1 MNLGFLRDD
10 VRITSRKMIA
20 VTTLASTSLAWSFF
34 MVFCFTD
41 IFKTIVSTPTWVY
54 LGEVLFLSFGAISA
68 IVGGVISGKVGRRKL
83 LLAWIIL
90 GIFASV
96 SLGLFANTILVLFSS
111 LLLGLSLGLGYPSF
125 TAYLADNTV
134 MEERARVSGI
144 VIFVT
149 FVLVISGVVVVTE
162 FGPTLLSVILV
173 GVFLRAASYGA
184 LFLDPCERVKGKE
197 KSWLAVLRHRDFSL
211 YLFPWLVFNIAT
223 GLTLFA
229 LTNLPSNYDSAVT
242 AGSSLHYLGAGI
254 AGLTG
259 GFAADRFGRKQP
271 IILGLV
277 MLGVSFAFLGLAT
290 SPLSV
295 IVYYT
300 ISGVA
305 WGFLIV
311 IYLAVPGDVGS
322 PGSREKFYALGITI
336 PLIIYMGF
344 SAISS
349 LSDLSLPP
357 NLLSPILGIILFLS
371 IIPVLRAREV
381 ISNKKLY
388 ERRMKEHV
396 DKIGKLIKESKRI
409 R

>member
-1 MNLGFLRDD
+1 
-10 VRITSRKMIA
+10 
-20 VTTLASTSLAWSFF
+20 
-34 MVFCFTD
+34 
-41 IFKTIVSTPTWVY
+41 
-54 LGEVLFLSFGAISA
+54 
-68 IVGGVISGKVGRRKL
+68 
-83 LLAWIIL
+83 
-90 GIFASV
+90 
-96 SLGLFANTILVLFSS
+96 
-111 LLLGLSLGLGYPSF
+111 
-125 TAYLADNTV
+125 
-134 MEERARVSGI
+134 
-144 VIFVT
+144 
-149 FVLVISGVVVVTE
+149 
-162 FGPTLLSVILV
+162 
-173 GVFLRAASYGA
+173 
-184 LFLDPCERVKGKE
+184 
-197 KSWLAVLRHRDFSL
+197 
-211 YLFPWLVFNIAT
+211 
-223 GLTLFA
+223 
-229 LTNLPSNYDSAVT
+229 
-242 AGSSLHYLGAGI
+242 
-254 AGLTG
+254 
-259 GFAADRFGRKQP
+259 
-271 IILGLV
+271 

-311 IYLAVPGDVGS
+311 IYLAVPGDVGF

-381 ISNKKLY
+381 LSNKKLY